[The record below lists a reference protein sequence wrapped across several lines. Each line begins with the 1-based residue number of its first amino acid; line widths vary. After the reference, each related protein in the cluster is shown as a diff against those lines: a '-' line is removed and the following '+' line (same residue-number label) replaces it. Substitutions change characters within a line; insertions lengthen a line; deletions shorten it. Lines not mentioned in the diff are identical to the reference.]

1 MKKIVLVLLYIPVV
15 VLAQVGVGT
24 NTPNP
29 SAMLEISTTD
39 KGFLPPRIALT
50 GTTDVLTIPSPVAG
64 LMIYNT
70 STTGSSSNSVTPGF
84 YYYDGSKWQRI
95 INQQPDATIV
105 FNSANPNLNGTTFIP
120 NIPSSTDYIYVSS
133 SDNSQWTWDGITYLT
148 YSPPASTAWYLSGSN
163 NDAGSN
169 KAGAITRSGKV
180 GIGNNNP
187 NANLDIRNFPTNTSD
202 PGSGYFGLGTTTES
216 ASTAGAGALR
226 YTTSSGG
233 ALEYSNGSSWN
244 LLTSSAQRA
253 NVYATR
259 LSSSDFSVNNSTAD
273 NTFGDFSASSG
284 SGTANFN
291 STTGVFTAPRTGL
304 YTLSAGMS
312 FELLVSSSGTLHF
325 LVIKNGTIEVCNQAV
340 PANYSTSTYLS
351 ANISCSVP
359 LNVGDTLQ
367 VKYHN
372 FTGSIVNVKLHPTY
386 QGRYYFTVSE
396 N

>member
-29 SAMLEISTTD
+29 SAMLEVSTTD

-64 LMIYNT
+64 LMVYNT
-70 STTGSSSNSVTPGF
+70 STTGSSSNGVAPGF

-105 FNSANPNLNGTTFIP
+105 FNATNPNLNGTTFIP

-133 SDNSQWTWDGITYLT
+133 SDNSQWTWNGITYLT

-169 KAGAITRSGKV
+169 KAGAITRTGKV

-187 NANLDIRNFPTNTSD
+187 NANLDIRSFPTNTSD

-291 STTGVFTAPRTGL
+291 ITTGVFTAPRTGL
-304 YTLSAGMS
+304 YTLSAG
-312 FELLVSSSGTLHF
+312 
-325 LVIKNGTIEVCNQAV
+325 I
-340 PANYSTSTYLS
+340 
-351 ANISCSVP
+351 
-359 LNVGDTLQ
+359 LNW
-367 VKYHN
+367 
-372 FTGSIVNVKLHPTY
+372 
-386 QGRYYFTVSE
+386 
-396 N
+396 